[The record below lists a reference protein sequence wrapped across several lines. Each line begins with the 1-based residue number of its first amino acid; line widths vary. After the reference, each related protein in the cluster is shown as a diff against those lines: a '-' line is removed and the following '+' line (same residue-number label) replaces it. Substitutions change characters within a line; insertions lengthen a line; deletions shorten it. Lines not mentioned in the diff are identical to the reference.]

1 MMMNA
6 FSLFVL
12 SFALLVPSL
21 SQAAE
26 LRYRWQAGQTQRFR
40 VVSDD
45 TVSLKVSGM
54 GGMGAMM
61 GGMNAGGGMT
71 TRMETVFGLQV
82 QRVRADGTAEAV
94 LHIESFKVTDP
105 KGRRLAGID
114 KLPPKAL
121 KQSVDVDPKGRFTFK
136 EVVYILMD
144 EKSGTSQ
151 LVSAKVGPN
160 GASASAQMDGEKV
173 SVYAE
178 FDPKTGT
185 MKGGYKI
192 EKMAEPPAKKKK
204 VAVRRDAKKVDLL
217 PTGFL
222 EILRLPNGTV
232 SVGSKTKAKIANYT
246 MGLEVHGAPGGKL
259 RIASTVGTEGD
270 QPDLS
275 GKASVE
281 SDEGGGFGM
290 DMGGMMGGMG
300 GMDDMGGDEGDG
312 MPTMGGKAPMMKVNG
327 QFDLIFDPKMG
338 RLVSL
343 KGTMDTETSMGGM
356 GSMTHKSQVALTGL

>member
-1 MMMNA
+1 MKMLI
-6 FSLFVL
+6 FKL
-12 SFALLVPSL
+12 SILHCILLVPAFAT
-21 SQAAE
+21 AAE

-40 VVSDD
+40 VVSND
-45 TVSLKVSGM
+45 TTSLKISGIGGM
-54 GGMGAMM
+54 GGMM
-61 GGMNAGGGMT
+61 GGMNAGGGLT
-71 TRMETVFGLQV
+71 TRMETLFQLQV
-82 QRVRADGTAEAV
+82 ERVRGDGTAEAV

-105 KGRRLAGID
+105 QGRKLAGID

-136 EVVYILMD
+136 EVVYMLVD
-144 EKSGTSQ
+144 EKSGSSQ

-185 MKGGYKI
+185 LKGGYKI
-192 EKMAEPPAKKKK
+192 EKMAEPPVKKKK
-204 VAVRRDAKKVDLL
+204 VAVRKDAKKVDLL

-222 EILRLPNGTV
+222 EMLRLPDGPV
-232 SVGSKTKAKIANYT
+232 SIGSKTKAKIANYT
-246 MGLEVHGAPGGKL
+246 MGLQVHGAPGGKL

-281 SDEGGGFGM
+281 SNEGGGFGM

-300 GMDDMGGDEGDG
+300 GMGGMGDDDG
-312 MPTMGGKAPMMKVNG
+312 SDMAAMGGKAPMLKVKG
-327 QFDLIFDPKMG
+327 QFDLIFDPKAG

-356 GSMTHKSQVALTGL
+356 GSMKHQSQVDLTGL